1 MAYEYPYTSPYN
13 PYMGAMNPQP
23 YPNTPGVAPRPFM
36 GNYAPNN
43 TMPQQQQIPAQPQPQ
58 QSNVP
63 WIQVPNIEAARNVMV
78 QPNQT
83 AYMMNQNAPEFYVK
97 STDQMGV
104 ATLRCFAFQEFN
116 PTEQAA
122 KEVLSAQAD
131 KLVSREEFNNYA
143 QAVNAQFNAIQQVLC
158 NTSGQ
163 VVSQPAQQVVQQ
175 VQSQP
180 QPEPAPVLP
189 APAPTPTPAQTPK
202 KKVVDK

>member
-1 MAYEYPYTSPYN
+1 MAYEYGYMSGYN
-13 PYMGAMNPQP
+13 PYTPAITPAGYPGAPTMTQRPYIGAYGATSGVPQ
-23 YPNTPGVAPRPFM
+23 NTGMQTAQLP
-36 GNYAPNN
+36 
-43 TMPQQQQIPAQPQPQ
+43 PAQTQ

-131 KLVSREEFNNYA
+131 KLVSREEFTQFA
-143 QAVNAQFNAIQQVLC
+143 QAVNAQFNALQQGVAQTTA
-158 NTSGQ
+158 NTMT
-163 VVSQPAQQVVQQ
+163 
-175 VQSQP
+175 
-180 QPEPAPVLP
+180 APTAP
-189 APAPTPTPAQTPK
+189 MQTPAPTVPLVPTQQETAPK
-202 KKVVDK
+202 KKDSTK

>member
-1 MAYEYPYTSPYN
+1 MAYEYGYMSGYN
-13 PYMGAMNPQP
+13 PYTPAVTPAGYPGAP
-23 YPNTPGVAPRPFM
+23 A
-36 GNYAPNN
+36 
-43 TMPQQQQIPAQPQPQ
+43 MPQRPYIGAYGATSGVPQNTGMQTAQLPPAQTQ
-58 QSNVP
+58 QSNMP

-131 KLVSREEFNNYA
+131 KLVSREEFTQFA
-143 QAVNAQFNAIQQVLC
+143 QAVNAQFNALQQGM
-158 NTSGQ
+158 T
-163 VVSQPAQQVVQQ
+163 
-175 VQSQP
+175 QSVP
-180 QPEPAPVLP
+180 SPAPVAAVP
-189 APAPTPTPAQTPK
+189 TQPAPTTVPLVPTEQTPK
-202 KKVVDK
+202 KKESAK

>member
-1 MAYEYPYTSPYN
+1 MAYEYGYMSGYN
-13 PYMGAMNPQP
+13 PY
-23 YPNTPGVAPRPFM
+23 TPAVAPAGYP
-36 GNYAPNN
+36 GTPA
-43 TMPQQQQIPAQPQPQ
+43 MPQRPYMGVYGVNGSVPQNTGVQAAQLPPAQTQ

-104 ATLRCFAFQEFN
+104 ATLRCFVFQEFN

-131 KLVSREEFNNYA
+131 KLVSREEFTQFA
-143 QAVNAQFNAIQQVLC
+143 QAVNAQFNALQQGM
-158 NTSGQ
+158 T
-163 VVSQPAQQVVQQ
+163 PA
-175 VQSQP
+175 
-180 QPEPAPVLP
+180 
-189 APAPTPTPAQTPK
+189 APTQSAPPTVPLVPTEQTPK
-202 KKVVDK
+202 KKESTK

>member
-1 MAYEYPYTSPYN
+1 MAYEYGYPGAYSPYTPSVTAPAYPAPTVPQRPYTGI
-13 PYMGAMNPQP
+13 YGANNGMSQGVGMQAPQLP
-23 YPNTPGVAPRPFM
+23 
-36 GNYAPNN
+36 
-43 TMPQQQQIPAQPQPQ
+43 PAQTQ

-131 KLVSREEFNNYA
+131 KLVSREEFTQFA
-143 QAVNAQFNAIQQVLC
+143 QAVNAQFNALQQGM
-158 NTSGQ
+158 T
-163 VVSQPAQQVVQQ
+163 
-175 VQSQP
+175 QSVP
-180 QPEPAPVLP
+180 SPAPVAIAPTQP
-189 APAPTPTPAQTPK
+189 APATVPLVPTEQTPK
-202 KKVVDK
+202 KKESAK

>member
-1 MAYEYPYTSPYN
+1 MAYEYGYTGGYN
-13 PYMGAMNPQP
+13 PYTAAISQAGYPATPAMMQRPYTGIYGPNSNMQQNVGMQAPQLP
-23 YPNTPGVAPRPFM
+23 
-36 GNYAPNN
+36 
-43 TMPQQQQIPAQPQPQ
+43 PQQAQ

-131 KLVSREEFNNYA
+131 KLVSREEFNNFA
-143 QAVNAQFNAIQQVLC
+143 QAVSAQFNALQQ
-158 NTSGQ
+158 NMTTAT
-163 VVSQPAQQVVQQ
+163 PT
-175 VQSQP
+175 QS
-180 QPEPAPVLP
+180 APTTVPL
-189 APAPTPTPAQTPK
+189 APAEQTPK
-202 KKVVDK
+202 KKESAK

>member
-1 MAYEYPYTSPYN
+1 MAYEYGYMSGYN
-13 PYMGAMNPQP
+13 PY
-23 YPNTPGVAPRPFM
+23 TPAVAPAGYPGTPAMAQRPYM
-36 GNYAPNN
+36 GTYGANSGIPQNAGIQAP
-43 TMPQQQQIPAQPQPQ
+43 QISPTQAQ

-131 KLVSREEFNNYA
+131 KLVSREEFNNFA
-143 QAVNAQFNAIQQVLC
+143 QAVSAQFNAIQHGMAQSVPSPAPI
-158 NTSGQ
+158 TT
-163 VVSQPAQQVVQQ
+163 VPAQAA
-175 VQSQP
+175 P
-180 QPEPAPVLP
+180 PAVPLVPVEQ
-189 APAPTPTPAQTPK
+189 APK
-202 KKVVDK
+202 KKESAK

>member
-1 MAYEYPYTSPYN
+1 MAYEYGYPGTYSPYSPSVTSPAYPMPAMPQRPYTGVY
-13 PYMGAMNPQP
+13 GANGGMSQGVGMQAPQLP
-23 YPNTPGVAPRPFM
+23 SA
-36 GNYAPNN
+36 
-43 TMPQQQQIPAQPQPQ
+43 QPQ

-143 QAVNAQFNAIQQVLC
+143 QAVNAQFNAIQQALC
-158 NTSGQ
+158 SASGQ
-163 VVSQPAQQVVQQ
+163 MTPQVAPPEVPAVSQTVEV
-175 VQSQP
+175 
-180 QPEPAPVLP
+180 
-189 APAPTPTPAQTPK
+189 QTPK
-202 KKVVDK
+202 PATKKKELTT

>member
-1 MAYEYPYTSPYN
+1 MAYEYGYMSGYN
-13 PYMGAMNPQP
+13 PYTPAVTPTGYPGAP
-23 YPNTPGVAPRPFM
+23 A
-36 GNYAPNN
+36 
-43 TMPQQQQIPAQPQPQ
+43 MPQRPYIGAYGATSGVPQNMGMQTAQLPPAQTQ

-131 KLVSREEFNNYA
+131 KLVSREEFTQFA
-143 QAVNAQFNAIQQVLC
+143 QAVNAQFNALQQGMTQ
-158 NTSGQ
+158 NAPS
-163 VVSQPAQQVVQQ
+163 
-175 VQSQP
+175 
-180 QPEPAPVLP
+180 PAPVAAVP
-189 APAPTPTPAQTPK
+189 PQPAPTTVPLVPTEQTPK
-202 KKVVDK
+202 KKESAK

>member
-1 MAYEYPYTSPYN
+1 MAYEYGYMSGYNPYTPAATPTGYPGVPAMSTR
-13 PYMGAMNPQP
+13 PYMGAYGATNGVPQ
-23 YPNTPGVAPRPFM
+23 NTGM
-36 GNYAPNN
+36 Q
-43 TMPQQQQIPAQPQPQ
+43 TPQLPPAQTQ

-131 KLVSREEFNNYA
+131 KLVSREEFNNFA
-143 QAVNAQFNAIQQVLC
+143 QAVSAQFNALQQ
-158 NTSGQ
+158 GM
-163 VVSQPAQQVVQQ
+163 AQ
-175 VQSQP
+175 SATN
-180 QPEPAPVLP
+180 PAPVAAVP
-189 APAPTPTPAQTPK
+189 TQPAPTTVPLVPTEQTPK
-202 KKVVDK
+202 KKESAK

>member
-1 MAYEYPYTSPYN
+1 MAYEYPYTGAYN
-13 PYMGAMNPQP
+13 PYTAGAGYQP
-23 YPNTPGVAPRPFM
+23 YSATGVAPRPYM
-36 GNYAPNN
+36 GNYGVNS
-43 TMPQQQQIPAQPQPQ
+43 TMQPTAMQPQQIPPQPQPQ

-158 NTSGQ
+158 STSGQ
-163 VVSQPAQQVVQQ
+163 TTQPQQTVQPA
-175 VQSQP
+175 
-180 QPEPAPVLP
+180 VLP
-189 APAPTPTPAQTPK
+189 QAPTQTEQPAIAQPAPTTSPK
-202 KKVVDK
+202 KKVADK